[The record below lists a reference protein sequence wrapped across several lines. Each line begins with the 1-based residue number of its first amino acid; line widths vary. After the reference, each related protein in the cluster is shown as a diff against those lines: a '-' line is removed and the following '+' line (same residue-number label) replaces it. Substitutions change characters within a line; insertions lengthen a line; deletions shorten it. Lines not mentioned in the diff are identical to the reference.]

1 MAYQVINFKNEVK
14 ADKCYCD
21 RGYGQSILAIAS
33 QSGEKIMP
41 VDFGG
46 TASDA
51 LTYKNKRAE
60 MYGKAR
66 DWLYSGGFLG
76 HRDDPYLADL
86 RRELSVIETNLRQSD
101 DIRKKIG
108 ASPDIADAFVL
119 TFAGYKDK
127 IVKNK
132 FGINTDEDAD
142 YRVNDYGNYD
152 FRKF

>member
-1 MAYQVINFKNEVK
+1 
-14 ADKCYCD
+14 
-21 RGYGQSILAIAS
+21 
-33 QSGEKIMP
+33 MP

-46 TASDA
+46 TATDA

-66 DWLYSGGFLG
+66 DWLYAGGFLG
-76 HRDDPYLADL
+76 KRDDPYIADL
-86 RRELSVIETNLRQSD
+86 RRELSVIETNLRQSDDSRICLKPKD

-119 TFAGYKDK
+119 TFAGFKDR

-132 FGINTDEDAD
+132 FGMNTEEYDD